1 MQHPNRLRFL
11 IFVLPLLFSF
21 SRADASLRVV
31 TSITDLKNLVEMVGK
46 DQVSVESIGRGT
58 QDPHFIDAKPSYMAK
73 VSRADLVVCIG
84 LGLEDAWLNSVSSGA
99 RNPSVNPG
107 QKGYLALGPK
117 LRPEEIPQGALL
129 SRSQGDVHPEG
140 NPHVTLDPMR
150 MADAAKLVATKL
162 SELDPGNS
170 ARYRAN
176 AEEIAT
182 RLAKKSVIWAE
193 RVRKTGIKEVVTYH
207 RTLDYFL
214 KAMHLSLLTTLEP
227 KPGIPPSVN
236 HLSEVMSEMTA
247 RKATVVL
254 IENFFNPD
262 VAMKLG
268 ELNPAIRVSVVPVSV
283 EGDAQVRSL
292 DEVYENLVSTLER
305 LSGKDSK

>member
-1 MQHPNRLRFL
+1 MPPLHPILLAL
-11 IFVLPLLFSF
+11 IALTHFWC
-21 SRADASLRVV
+21 ASGAQAALRVV

-46 DQVSVESIGRGT
+46 NEVTVESIGRGT

-73 VSRADLVVCIG
+73 VSRADLVVAIG
-84 LGLEDAWLNSVSSGA
+84 LGLEDAWLNSVISGA

-117 LRPEEIPQGALL
+117 LKPEEIPQGAML

-140 NPHVTLDPMR
+140 NPHVTLDPLR
-150 MADAAKLVATKL
+150 MAEAAKLVAAKL
-162 SELDPGNS
+162 SELDPARE

-176 AEEIAT
+176 AEELAT
-182 RLAKKSVIWAE
+182 RLTKKSASWAE
-193 RVRKTGIKEVVTYH
+193 RIRKTGLKEVVTYH

-214 KAMHLSLLTTLEP
+214 KAMHLNLLTTLEP

-236 HLSEVMSEMTA
+236 HLSEVISEMTH
-247 RKATVVL
+247 RNATVVL

-262 VAMKLG
+262 VAMKLR

-283 EGDAQVRSL
+283 DGDAQIRSL

-305 LSGKDSK
+305 LSKKESK